1 MCSSAKSLRSIMFD
15 WEPFK
20 KRHLEICSDFGSH
33 YLSNHY
39 SDEHHI
45 WHAHREHFCVL
56 CDAAQNSYYE
66 KWPNSAYS
74 KLLHWAMAKNWGGC
88 SEFLKNLVEHVSG
101 CTYHFLTEWDI
112 NIFRRLTF
120 KSPKYKIWWTSVKPK
135 SCFTEV
141 HGKIFGALRPIV
153 SEIFDV
159 EVLRAKTLR
168 HYTQNRLCQLK
179 RYLSYSRLWWIITL
193 GDIFQ
198 NSRSPPWP
206 LWMHENSCVF
216 TKLLFWG
223 RNINFGWRIVVA
235 KL

>member
-33 YLSNHY
+33 YLSNRY

-56 CDAAQNSYYE
+56 CDAAWNSYYE

-120 KSPKYKIWWTSVKPK
+120 KSPMKGPK
-135 SCFTEV
+135 SSFRLELYEMEV
-141 HGKIFGALRPIV
+141 VNNILRQVI
-153 SEIFDV
+153 
-159 EVLRAKTLR
+159 TG
-168 HYTQNRLCQLK
+168 TQP
-179 RYLSYSRLWWIITL
+179 Y
-193 GDIFQ
+193 
-198 NSRSPPWP
+198 
-206 LWMHENSCVF
+206 
-216 TKLLFWG
+216 
-223 RNINFGWRIVVA
+223 
-235 KL
+235 